1 MRSVATIA
9 VISVLALALVTLGGT
24 ATAETP
30 EEKKKREMEEIQRQL
45 NAEVMAQPF
54 GVEEMAKINSYIEDA
69 MKRNLVPQP
78 YKGTQPWVT
87 GMTCAHLR
95 GYYVRRDCR
104 YYRRYHGRYY
114 PYSYY

>member
-1 MRSVATIA
+1 MRSTAAIA
-9 VISVLALALVTLGGT
+9 LISVWALALVALGGV

-30 EEKKKREMEEIQRQL
+30 EEKKKREMAEIQRQL

-54 GVEEMAKINSYIEDA
+54 GVEEMAKIDAYIADA

-78 YKGTQPWVT
+78 YKGAQAWQP

-95 GYYVRRDCR
+95 GYYGRRDCR

-114 PYSYY
+114 PYY